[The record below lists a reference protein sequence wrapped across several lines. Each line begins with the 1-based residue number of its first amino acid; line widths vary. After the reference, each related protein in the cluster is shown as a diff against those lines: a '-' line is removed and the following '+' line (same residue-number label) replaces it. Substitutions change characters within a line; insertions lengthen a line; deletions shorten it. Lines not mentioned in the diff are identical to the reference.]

1 MSQGAG
7 KINQAWQTNR
17 KSAAEG
23 ANAFRMRNMG
33 RDGHSN
39 GQARLEDMDLDGV
52 AQEVIY
58 CEVSGFRYL
67 YLVDG
72 AAQEA
77 TIAFN
82 DAMHE
87 YGSADPSRLIVN
99 YQIPIHEIDWAIAEV
114 KRVAAMG
121 GKSLQLPVFPP
132 EVGLPDYYHER
143 YDPLFAAIQETG
155 LPICLHIGLN
165 TMLADLQRRD
175 PTPDGGVY
183 VPMVGLSTGEALGMW
198 VLTGVL
204 ERFPGLKVVFV
215 EPGLTWIA
223 WWLATVDDMATR
235 QKYQYPE
242 LKEIPSFYF
251 HRNVFATFIDESDP
265 FKADVIRHRI
275 GTENIMW
282 SSDYPHPVS
291 SWPNSRAIVNEMFK
305 DIPDDERELIVS
317 ANAKRVW
324 NL

>member
-17 KSAAEG
+17 KSSAESP
-23 ANAFRMRNMG
+23 NAFRMRNMG
-33 RDGHSN
+33 RDGHSD
-39 GQARLEDMDLDGV
+39 GKARLEDMDLDGV
-52 AQEVIY
+52 AKEVIY

-67 YLVDG
+67 YLVEC

-99 YQIPIHEIDWAIAEV
+99 YQMPIHEIDWAIAEV

-143 YDPLFAAIQETG
+143 YDPLFTAIQETG

-175 PTPDGGVY
+175 PTPD
-183 VPMVGLSTGEALGMW
+183 
-198 VLTGVL
+198 
-204 ERFPGLKVVFV
+204 
-215 EPGLTWIA
+215 
-223 WWLATVDDMATR
+223 
-235 QKYQYPE
+235 
-242 LKEIPSFYF
+242 
-251 HRNVFATFIDESDP
+251 
-265 FKADVIRHRI
+265 
-275 GTENIMW
+275 
-282 SSDYPHPVS
+282 
-291 SWPNSRAIVNEMFK
+291 
-305 DIPDDERELIVS
+305 
-317 ANAKRVW
+317 
-324 NL
+324 